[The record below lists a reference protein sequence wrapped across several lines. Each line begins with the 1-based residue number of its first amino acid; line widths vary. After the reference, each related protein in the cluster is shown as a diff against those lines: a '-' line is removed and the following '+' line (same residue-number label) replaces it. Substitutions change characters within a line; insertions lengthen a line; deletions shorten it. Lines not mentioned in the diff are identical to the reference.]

1 MEFPQ
6 FASKKG
12 NMFDSFGFEG
22 FKEFVIQDNQNI
34 ISKIF
39 HGVEKFDKKD
49 NKITLVT
56 LKFSVPEYKKLKNS
70 DKLYKTTVDLLHLTN
85 EYGKK
90 YRLRSEVMVHLV
102 DNLLQVLE
110 KDTCGMYQIYFY
122 GNLFNPLDN
131 SSILSEKNL
140 NKRTIERL
148 CNEILLTD
156 RQENE
161 RKIEAFAQEN
171 NISQNEVLI
180 KTCLI
185 SFTELVNFRIVNLL
199 TIELVNFNLL
209 TCEFS
214 RR

>member
-1 MEFPQ
+1 
-6 FASKKG
+6 
-12 NMFDSFGFEG
+12 
-22 FKEFVIQDNQNI
+22 
-34 ISKIF
+34 
-39 HGVEKFDKKD
+39 
-49 NKITLVT
+49 
-56 LKFSVPEYKKLKNS
+56 
-70 DKLYKTTVDLLHLTN
+70 
-85 EYGKK
+85 
-90 YRLRSEVMVHLV
+90 
-102 DNLLQVLE
+102 
-110 KDTCGMYQIYFY
+110 MYQIYFY
-122 GNLFNPLDN
+122 VNLFNPLDN
-131 SSILSEKNL
+131 SSISSEKNL

-148 CNEILLTD
+148 WDEILLTD

-161 RKIEAFAQEN
+161 RKIEAFVQEN

>member
-1 MEFPQ
+1 
-6 FASKKG
+6 
-12 NMFDSFGFEG
+12 
-22 FKEFVIQDNQNI
+22 
-34 ISKIF
+34 
-39 HGVEKFDKKD
+39 
-49 NKITLVT
+49 
-56 LKFSVPEYKKLKNS
+56 
-70 DKLYKTTVDLLHLTN
+70 
-85 EYGKK
+85 
-90 YRLRSEVMVHLV
+90 
-102 DNLLQVLE
+102 
-110 KDTCGMYQIYFY
+110 MYQIYFY
-122 GNLFNPLDN
+122 VNLFNPLDN
-131 SSILSEKNL
+131 SSISSEKNL

-148 CNEILLTD
+148 WDEILLTD

>member
-1 MEFPQ
+1 
-6 FASKKG
+6 
-12 NMFDSFGFEG
+12 
-22 FKEFVIQDNQNI
+22 
-34 ISKIF
+34 
-39 HGVEKFDKKD
+39 
-49 NKITLVT
+49 
-56 LKFSVPEYKKLKNS
+56 
-70 DKLYKTTVDLLHLTN
+70 
-85 EYGKK
+85 
-90 YRLRSEVMVHLV
+90 
-102 DNLLQVLE
+102 
-110 KDTCGMYQIYFY
+110 MYQIYFY
-122 GNLFNPLDN
+122 VNLINPLDN
-131 SSILSEKNL
+131 SSISSEKNL

-148 CNEILLTD
+148 WDEILLTD

>member
-1 MEFPQ
+1 
-6 FASKKG
+6 
-12 NMFDSFGFEG
+12 
-22 FKEFVIQDNQNI
+22 
-34 ISKIF
+34 
-39 HGVEKFDKKD
+39 
-49 NKITLVT
+49 
-56 LKFSVPEYKKLKNS
+56 
-70 DKLYKTTVDLLHLTN
+70 
-85 EYGKK
+85 
-90 YRLRSEVMVHLV
+90 
-102 DNLLQVLE
+102 
-110 KDTCGMYQIYFY
+110 MYQIYFY
-122 GNLFNPLDN
+122 VNLFNPLDN
-131 SSILSEKNL
+131 SSISSEKNL

-148 CNEILLTD
+148 WDEILLTD

-199 TIELVNFNLL
+199 TIELVNFNSL

>member
-1 MEFPQ
+1 
-6 FASKKG
+6 
-12 NMFDSFGFEG
+12 
-22 FKEFVIQDNQNI
+22 
-34 ISKIF
+34 
-39 HGVEKFDKKD
+39 
-49 NKITLVT
+49 
-56 LKFSVPEYKKLKNS
+56 
-70 DKLYKTTVDLLHLTN
+70 
-85 EYGKK
+85 
-90 YRLRSEVMVHLV
+90 
-102 DNLLQVLE
+102 
-110 KDTCGMYQIYFY
+110 MYQIYFY
-122 GNLFNPLDN
+122 VNLINPLDN
-131 SSILSEKNL
+131 SSISSEKNL

-148 CNEILLTD
+148 WDEILLTD

-180 KTCLI
+180 TTCLI

>member
-56 LKFSVPEYKKLKNS
+56 LKFSVPEYKKLKNF
-70 DKLYKTTVDLLHLTN
+70 DKLYKTTVDLLHLIN

-90 YRLRSEVMVHLV
+90 YRLRNEVMVHLV

-171 NISQNEVLI
+171 NISRN
-180 KTCLI
+180 
-185 SFTELVNFRIVNLL
+185 
-199 TIELVNFNLL
+199 
-209 TCEFS
+209 
-214 RR
+214 

>member
-1 MEFPQ
+1 
-6 FASKKG
+6 
-12 NMFDSFGFEG
+12 
-22 FKEFVIQDNQNI
+22 
-34 ISKIF
+34 
-39 HGVEKFDKKD
+39 
-49 NKITLVT
+49 
-56 LKFSVPEYKKLKNS
+56 
-70 DKLYKTTVDLLHLTN
+70 
-85 EYGKK
+85 
-90 YRLRSEVMVHLV
+90 
-102 DNLLQVLE
+102 
-110 KDTCGMYQIYFY
+110 MYQIYFY
-122 GNLFNPLDN
+122 VNLFNPLDN
-131 SSILSEKNL
+131 SSISSEKNL
-140 NKRTIERL
+140 NKRTTERL
-148 CNEILLTD
+148 WDEILLTD

>member
-1 MEFPQ
+1 
-6 FASKKG
+6 
-12 NMFDSFGFEG
+12 
-22 FKEFVIQDNQNI
+22 
-34 ISKIF
+34 
-39 HGVEKFDKKD
+39 
-49 NKITLVT
+49 
-56 LKFSVPEYKKLKNS
+56 
-70 DKLYKTTVDLLHLTN
+70 
-85 EYGKK
+85 
-90 YRLRSEVMVHLV
+90 
-102 DNLLQVLE
+102 
-110 KDTCGMYQIYFY
+110 MYQIYFY
-122 GNLFNPLDN
+122 VNLFNPLDN
-131 SSILSEKNL
+131 SSISSEKNL

-148 CNEILLTD
+148 WDEILLTD

-180 KTCLI
+180 TTCLI